1 MVLDAAEDMIDNE
14 VEDGEDGIP
23 ILNRHLAHRNEL
35 ESRIPSKEEILKQR
49 QEMLEEEMMKENE
62 KSNLAKEVEIGLS
75 EEELNFFM
83 EVLE

>member
-35 ESRIPSKEEILKQR
+35 ESRIPSKEEILKQH
-49 QEMLEEEMMKENE
+49 E